1 MWCRDT
7 QYLTVTSLSRKLSC
21 LVRMLI
27 RVLAF
32 RLRVASVAGIVTTCI
47 ASVAAEAPG
56 RLQQWRH
63 GRLSWLS
70 IALQF
75 QSFSELQHHD
85 DESSRLP
92 DRTDPR
98 IAGASPPI
106 ITPLDYLFASC
117 LHPLL
122 YSCFLYQDH
131 SLFAQTLKSQKVCV
145 AIRYIIVIY
154 SITQQTKK
162 EPQNFC

>member
-32 RLRVASVAGIVTTCI
+32 RLRVALVASIVTCI
-47 ASVAAEAPG
+47 GGVATEAT
-56 RLQQWRH
+56 
-63 GRLSWLS
+63 S
-70 IALQF
+70 IEAAAPALKRAWVPVLTPSTAPQF
-75 QSFSELQHHD
+75 ESFSELQHHD

-106 ITPLDYLFASC
+106 ITPLDYLFASS

-122 YSCFLYQDH
+122 YSCFTFSGSQPHLSNSQV
-131 SLFAQTLKSQKVCV
+131 SKSWPG
-145 AIRYIIVIY
+145 IPIYI
-154 SITQQTKK
+154 
-162 EPQNFC
+162 